1 MKESIAATCLPSML
15 PCEEQVC
22 DIHRET
28 VCSTLSAY
36 FYFLKSC
43 LDDVLDSPKLQS
55 PELTHFSR
63 QYLAIFKV
71 VSWSCLREKTHGP
84 YINLLCHDLH
94 KGG

>member
-1 MKESIAATCLPSML
+1 MTYI
-15 PCEEQVC
+15 
-22 DIHRET
+22 ET

-55 PELTHFSR
+55 PELTHLSR
-63 QYLAIFKV
+63 QYLAILKV

-94 KGG
+94 NGDDSNFTQHARMYTVHVN